1 MKQGDGMEARE
12 WCSKVGCDDGGGG
25 VEVVVQILRDTVGWW
40 GGWRRGRGRG
50 FCDDIAGGV
59 G

>member
-1 MKQGDGMEARE
+1 MGWKQGSGVARLVAMMVE
-12 WCSKVGCDDGGGG
+12 V